1 MIGEEI
7 EVLYEVDSTNEFLKR
22 NYKSFHDG
30 AVVVAIKQ
38 SAGKGR
44 MGRNWYS
51 PEGGLWYSVLFK
63 PKIHINLHV
72 YTKIFSI
79 AIVEVL
85 RKLKVKAYIK
95 WPNDIYYDGKKI
107 CGILSEAV
115 SVNDRV
121 VAIVVGVG
129 LNVNN
134 DIPSEI
140 SDIAIS
146 LKDILKKKI
155 KITYLLDSINKHA
168 WNLLIT
174 YRNETENITKIWKKY
189 LIPKEGE
196 KIKVKVNEEI
206 VEGTVLRISEDTLYV
221 DVGGKVVG
229 VQSIHQLV
237 E

>member
-121 VAIVVGVG
+121 VAIVVGIG

-134 DIPSEI
+134 DIPSEVR
-140 SDIAIS
+140 DIAIS

-189 LIPKEGE
+189 LILKEGE
-196 KIKVKVNEEI
+196 KIKIKVNEEI

-229 VQSIHQLV
+229 VQSIHQLI

>member
-7 EVLYEVDSTNEFLKR
+7 EVLYEIDSTNEFLKR

-30 AVVVAIKQ
+30 AIVVAIKQ
-38 SAGKGR
+38 TAGKGR
-44 MGRNWYS
+44 MGRSWYS

-85 RKLKVKAYIK
+85 RKLKIKAYIK
-95 WPNDIYYDGKKI
+95 WPNDIYYNGKKL

-121 VAIVVGVG
+121 VAIIVGIG

-134 DIPSEI
+134 DIPEELKNVAVSI
-140 SDIAIS
+140 
-146 LKDILKKKI
+146 KDILRKKV

-168 WNLLIT
+168 WNILVN
-174 YRNETENITKIWKKY
+174 YRNETENITKLRKKY
-189 LIPKEGE
+189 LVPREGDVL
-196 KIKVKVNEEI
+196 KVKVDDEI
-206 VEGTVLRISEDTLYV
+206 VEGKVLKISDDILYV
-221 DVGGKVVG
+221 DVGGKVIG

>member
-196 KIKVKVNEEI
+196 KIKIKVNEEI

>member
-7 EVLYEVDSTNEFLKR
+7 EVLYEIDSTNEFLKR

-30 AVVVAIKQ
+30 AIVVAIKQ
-38 SAGKGR
+38 TAGKGR
-44 MGRNWYS
+44 MGRSWYS

-85 RKLKVKAYIK
+85 RKLKIKAYIK
-95 WPNDIYYDGKKI
+95 WPNDIYYNGKKL

-121 VAIVVGVG
+121 VAIIVGIG

-134 DIPSEI
+134 DIPEELKNVAVSI
-140 SDIAIS
+140 
-146 LKDILKKKI
+146 KDILRKKV

-168 WNLLIT
+168 WNILVN
-174 YRNETENITKIWKKY
+174 YRNETENITKLWKKY
-189 LIPKEGE
+189 LVPREGDVL
-196 KIKVKVNEEI
+196 KVKVDDEI
-206 VEGTVLRISEDTLYV
+206 VEGKVLKISDDILYV
-221 DVGGKVVG
+221 DVGGKVIG

>member
-121 VAIVVGVG
+121 VAIVVGIG

-134 DIPSEI
+134 DIPSEVR
-140 SDIAIS
+140 DIAIS

-189 LIPKEGE
+189 LILKEGE
-196 KIKVKVNEEI
+196 KIKIKVNEEI

>member
-7 EVLYEVDSTNEFLKR
+7 EVLYEIDSTNEFLKR

-30 AVVVAIKQ
+30 AIVVAIKQ
-38 SAGKGR
+38 TAGKGR
-44 MGRNWYS
+44 MGRSWYS

-63 PKIHINLHV
+63 PKIHINLHM

-85 RKLKVKAYIK
+85 RKLKIKAYIK
-95 WPNDIYYDGKKI
+95 WPNDIYYNGKKL

-121 VAIVVGVG
+121 VAIIVGIG

-134 DIPSEI
+134 DIPEELKNVAVSI
-140 SDIAIS
+140 
-146 LKDILKKKI
+146 KDILRKKV

-168 WNLLIT
+168 WNILVN
-174 YRNETENITKIWKKY
+174 YRNETENITKLWKKY
-189 LIPKEGE
+189 LVPREGDVL
-196 KIKVKVNEEI
+196 KVKVDDEI
-206 VEGTVLRISEDTLYV
+206 VEGKVLKISDDILYV
-221 DVGGKVVG
+221 DVGGKVIG

>member
-30 AVVVAIKQ
+30 AIVVAIKQ
-38 SAGKGR
+38 TAGKGR
-44 MGRNWYS
+44 MGRTWYS

-63 PKIHINLHV
+63 PKVHLNLHV

-95 WPNDIYYDGKKI
+95 WPNDIYYNGKKVA
-107 CGILSEAV
+107 GILSEAV

-121 VAIVVGVG
+121 IAIIVGIG
-129 LNVNN
+129 INVNN
-134 DIPSEI
+134 DIPEDLK
-140 SDIAIS
+140 DIAIS
-146 LKDILKKKI
+146 LKDILKKKV
-155 KITYLLDSINKHA
+155 KITYLLDTVNKHA

-174 YRNETENITKIWKKY
+174 YRNETENITKLWKKY
-189 LIPKEGE
+189 LVPKEGD
-196 KIKVKVNEEI
+196 KLKVKVDDQI
-206 VEGTVLRISEDTLYV
+206 VEGTVLKIGDDTLYI
-221 DVGGKVVG
+221 DVGGKVIG
-229 VQSIHQLV
+229 VQSIHQIV

>member
-7 EVLYEVDSTNEFLKR
+7 EVLYEIDSTNEFLKR

-30 AVVVAIKQ
+30 AIVVAIKQ
-38 SAGKGR
+38 TAGKGR
-44 MGRNWYS
+44 MGRSWYS

-85 RKLKVKAYIK
+85 RKLKIKAYIK
-95 WPNDIYYDGKKI
+95 WPNDIYYNGKKL

-121 VAIVVGVG
+121 VAIIVGIG

-134 DIPSEI
+134 DIPEELKNVAVSI
-140 SDIAIS
+140 
-146 LKDILKKKI
+146 KDILRKKSKD
-155 KITYLLDSINKHA
+155 Y
-168 WNLLIT
+168 
-174 YRNETENITKIWKKY
+174 
-189 LIPKEGE
+189 IPFRL
-196 KIKVKVNEEI
+196 N
-206 VEGTVLRISEDTLYV
+206 
-221 DVGGKVVG
+221 
-229 VQSIHQLV
+229 Q
-237 E
+237 

>member
-121 VAIVVGVG
+121 VAIVVGIG

-134 DIPSEI
+134 DIPNEI
-140 SDIAIS
+140 RDIAIS

-196 KIKVKVNEEI
+196 KIKIKVNEEI
-206 VEGTVLRISEDTLYV
+206 IEGTVLRISEDTLYV
-221 DVGGKVVG
+221 DVGGKVIG

>member
-30 AVVVAIKQ
+30 AIVVAIKQ
-38 SAGKGR
+38 TAGKGR
-44 MGRNWYS
+44 MGRTWYS

-63 PKIHINLHV
+63 PKVHLNLHV

-95 WPNDIYYDGKKI
+95 WPNDIYYNGKKVA
-107 CGILSEAV
+107 GILSEAV

-121 VAIVVGVG
+121 IAIIVGIG
-129 LNVNN
+129 INVNN
-134 DIPSEI
+134 DIPE
-140 SDIAIS
+140 DLKDVAIS
-146 LKDILKKKI
+146 LKDILKKKV
-155 KITYLLDSINKHA
+155 KITYLLDTVNKHA

-174 YRNETENITKIWKKY
+174 YRNETENITKLWKKY
-189 LIPKEGE
+189 LVPKEGD
-196 KIKVKVNEEI
+196 KLKVKVDDQI
-206 VEGTVLRISEDTLYV
+206 VEGTVLKIGDDTLYI
-221 DVGGKVVG
+221 DVGGKVIG
-229 VQSIHQLV
+229 VQSIHQIV

>member
-140 SDIAIS
+140 RDIAIS

-196 KIKVKVNEEI
+196 KIKIKVNEEI

>member
-30 AVVVAIKQ
+30 AIVVAIKQ
-38 SAGKGR
+38 TAGKGR
-44 MGRNWYS
+44 MGRSWYS

-85 RKLKVKAYIK
+85 RKLKIKAYIK
-95 WPNDIYYDGKKI
+95 WPNDIYYNGKKL

-121 VAIVVGVG
+121 VAIIVGIG

-134 DIPSEI
+134 DIPEELKDVAVSV
-140 SDIAIS
+140 
-146 LKDILKKKI
+146 KDILRKKV

-168 WNLLIT
+168 WNILVN
-174 YRNETENITKIWKKY
+174 YRNETENITKLWKRY
-189 LIPKEGE
+189 LVPKEGD
-196 KIKVKVNEEI
+196 ILKVKADDEI
-206 VEGTVLRISEDTLYV
+206 VEGKVLKISDDILYV
-221 DVGGKVVG
+221 DVGGKVIG